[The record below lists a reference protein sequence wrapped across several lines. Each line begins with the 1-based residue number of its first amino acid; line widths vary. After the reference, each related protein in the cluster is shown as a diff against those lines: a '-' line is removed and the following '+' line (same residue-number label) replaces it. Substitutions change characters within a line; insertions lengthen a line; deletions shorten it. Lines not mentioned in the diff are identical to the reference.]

1 MSKKVTTEIF
11 IKKAKEI
18 YGNKYNYSLVDY
30 INAKTK
36 VKIICPIHGVFEQTP
51 DSFLRG
57 HCCQLCGFESM
68 KALKTKST
76 ENFILESKQIHKTKY
91 NYSKVIYKGALKKV
105 KIICPEHGVFEQT
118 PHDHLGGHGCPSCK
132 ESKGEKKIEDFLL
145 KNNISFESQKKF
157 NDLKDKRKLSYDFYI
172 PFKNLLIEYNG
183 RQHYAQQNFFQ
194 NREDFLAQKHH
205 DWLKRKY
212 AKNNKINLLT
222 IPYWDFENIET
233 ILETTIY
240 KN

>member
-1 MSKKVTTEIF
+1 MDYKS
-11 IKKAKEI
+11 AKE
-18 YGNKYNYSLVDY
+18 
-30 INAKTK
+30 K

-51 DSFLRG
+51 DSFLHG
-57 HCCQLCGFESM
+57 HCCQLCSFENRN
-68 KALKTKST
+68 ALKTKST
-76 ENFILESKQIHKTKY
+76 EKFILDSKQIHKTKY
-91 NYSKVIYKGALKKV
+91 NYSKVIYEGVFKKV
-105 KIICPEHGVFEQT
+105 KIICPEHGIFEQL
-118 PHDHLGGHGCPSCK
+118 PHDHLRGCGCPFCK

-183 RQHYAQQNFFQ
+183 RQHYTQQSFFQ
-194 NREDFLAQKHH
+194 NREDFLVQKHH

-212 AKNNKINLLT
+212 AKDNKINLLT